1 MAAIVPRR
9 LVLLLFFAG
18 GLAAQQNKAIYQ
30 QISRVATAL
39 TSGNPEEALV
49 PIDKACPGY
58 ATLRDYFTALTN
70 AYNMTNDLEVT
81 DEQIVNQ
88 EATLTVHWILT
99 LSDLKSDLSET
110 RTQDLTIK
118 LSLKKFA
125 WQIVSI
131 SPLDFFNPELRSSK

>member
-39 TSGNPEEALV
+39 TSGNPEEALG